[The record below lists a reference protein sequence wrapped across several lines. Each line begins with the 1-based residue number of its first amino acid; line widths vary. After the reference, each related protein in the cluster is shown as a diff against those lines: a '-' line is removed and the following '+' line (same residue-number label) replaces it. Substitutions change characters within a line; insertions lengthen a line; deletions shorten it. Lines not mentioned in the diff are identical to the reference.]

1 MGLTL
6 FCMCF
11 LSWVF
16 HRRTAFLPAVSGI
29 VGKGLER
36 EIMRPFL
43 CLRRFGAHSETPFS
57 SPFFRRTA
65 FFPAVSGMV
74 GKGLERE
81 TLLPFPRLRRFGTH
95 SETGSKFLL
104 LFSIKS
110 KEEHPCFAEKV
121 LNGRTAN
128 VAQAKLLRD
137 CAIFSLARMRPFK
150 LPSSSTLSAFSA
162 NPPTAPSLAPHPPAA
177 QPPRDA

>member
-1 MGLTL
+1 MDFTL
-6 FCMCF
+6 FLYVLFIMGF
-11 LSWVF
+11 SQA
-16 HRRTAFLPAVSGI
+16 HRAAFLPAVSGI

-95 SETGSKFLL
+95 CETGSKFLL

-110 KEEHPCFAEKV
+110 KKESFCFAKIV
-121 LNGRTAN
+121 LNWRISD
-128 VAQAKLLRD
+128 VVQAKY
-137 CAIFSLARMRPFK
+137 LARMSPIG
-150 LPSSSTLSAFSA
+150 ACAA
-162 NPPTAPSLAPHPPAA
+162 NLDAPAPLFHSPKS
-177 QPPRDA
+177 

>member
-74 GKGLERE
+74 GKGLE
-81 TLLPFPRLRRFGTH
+81 
-95 SETGSKFLL
+95 

-110 KEEHPCFAEKV
+110 KKESFCFAKIV
-121 LNGRTAN
+121 LNWRISD
-128 VAQAKLLRD
+128 VVQAKY
-137 CAIFSLARMRPFK
+137 LARMSPIG
-150 LPSSSTLSAFSA
+150 ACAA
-162 NPPTAPSLAPHPPAA
+162 NLDAPAPLFHSPKS
-177 QPPRDA
+177 

>member
-1 MGLTL
+1 MPERH
-6 FCMCF
+6 FI
-11 LSWVF
+11 
-16 HRRTAFLPAVSGI
+16 LPEGASGEGI
-29 VGKGLER
+29 SKGNLVPLGPPAGVR
-36 EIMRPFL
+36 DP
-43 CLRRFGAHSETPFS
+43 LRRGPGFLLLFS
-57 SPFFRRTA
+57 IKSKEERPCFAERVPNWRNTHVA
-65 FFPAVSGMV
+65 QAKLLRKCALYMPFPARGE
-74 GKGLERE
+74 G
-81 TLLPFPRLRRFGTH
+81 FGTH

-110 KEEHPCFAEKV
+110 KEESPCFAETV
-121 LNGRTAN
+121 LNWRSTD

-177 QPPRDA
+177 QPQADA

>member
-1 MGLTL
+1 MNAFVSPRKFQTGATL
-6 FCMCF
+6 LLSKQIFGSHEPIQCEALLF
-11 LSWVF
+11 LA
-16 HRRTAFLPAVSGI
+16 HRAAFL
-29 VGKGLER
+29 
-36 EIMRPFL
+36 
-43 CLRRFGAHSETPFS
+43 
-57 SPFFRRTA
+57 
-65 FFPAVSGMV
+65 PAVSGMV

-81 TLLPFPRLRRFGTH
+81 TLCPFPRLRRFGTH

-110 KEEHPCFAEKV
+110 KEGILCFAETV
-121 LNGRTAN
+121 LNWRNTH

-162 NPPTAPSLAPHPPAA
+162 NPPTAPSPAPHPPA
-177 QPPRDA
+177 